1 MIVTDHS
8 PCPPEMKR
16 LDTGRFDQ
24 AWGGIASLSL
34 ALSIIHTEA
43 QTRGFTLDHI
53 VRWMSQAPASL
64 AGLSHKTGALA
75 PNREANFVIFDTETT
90 FIVTPDKLHYRHAI
104 SPYLNETLRGQSTPH
119 GSAANPSTSS
129 NPALRTD
136 TPRGASSSYCMM
148 FNLSDALQHHELL
161 TRWNA
166 LDPVTAAREIL
177 PCCGSQAWAAA
188 LAAKR
193 PIADEPAL
201 MQTSAAIW
209 QSLPEAAWQQAFDS
223 HPRIG
228 QQHAQR
234 ATEQSLRWS
243 AQEQSAAISTG
254 DSSKQALAEANR
266 RYEEKFHRI
275 FIVCA
280 NGSPPPKSSPSSNP
294 E

>member
-1 MIVTDHS
+1 MNKV
-8 PCPPEMKR
+8 
-16 LDTGRFDQ
+16 
-24 AWGGIASLSL
+24 
-34 ALSIIHTEA
+34 
-43 QTRGFTLDHI
+43 
-53 VRWMSQAPASL
+53 
-64 AGLSHKTGALA
+64 
-75 PNREANFVIFDTETT
+75 
-90 FIVTPDKLHYRHAI
+90 
-104 SPYLNETLRGQSTPH
+104 
-119 GSAANPSTSS
+119 
-129 NPALRTD
+129 
-136 TPRGASSSYCMM
+136 
-148 FNLSDALQHHELL
+148 L

-254 DSSKQALAEANR
+254 DLSKQALAEANR
-266 RYEEKFHRI
+266 RYEQKFHRI

-280 NGSPPPKSSPSSNP
+280 TGKSSAEILTILESRMNNDPTTELREAAEQQRQITELRLHRWMES